1 MDMLQ
6 LGIQLK
12 AFDHMSS
19 VISGAANKS
28 IGSLDRLEKKFD
40 AVSQKLSGKGMSMM
54 ADGAILTGL
63 MTKPIAAFADAEDAA
78 TGLKVAMMG
87 AGGVVDK
94 KFDEINAKALK
105 LGTTLPGTTADFQ
118 NMMSTLVKQGMS
130 YDAILGGVGES
141 AAYMGVLLKKSP
153 EQAAEFAAKMQDATG
168 TTEKDMMSLMDTIQ
182 RSVNLGVKDDNMLAF
197 YAKMA
202 PAMDTMKRKGA
213 DAAKEMA
220 PFAVM
225 FDQMGMQGEAA
236 GNALRKTIQLGLDT
250 KKVAKANA
258 ALASQGIKLDFTDG
272 KGEFGGM
279 GNLMAQLDKMK
290 NLDTV
295 TRLAALKEIFGDD
308 AETMQV
314 LGKVIEKGAGGYNEV
329 VDKLSRQA
337 TLQQR
342 VNAQLGT
349 LKNLWDAA
357 SGTFT
362 NALASFGEAMA
373 PELKSA
379 AELFGTLSQKL
390 DTFIKQNPM
399 LAKSIGIGTLALGGL
414 LLAGGAVAMTLGLIT
429 KMAGGVMKPIA
440 ALGGLFGK
448 KKGAGVADAA
458 SALAGA
464 AVQRVFVVNMPG
476 GGVGVPDLGRN
487 AGAVGTAGPA
497 GAAKPSR
504 WGKMAGGVSK
514 WAGRAG
520 AAAAVAG
527 LAYGA
532 YELSTDKK
540 MSAAQKV
547 EKAGG
552 IVGGAG
558 GAWGG
563 AVLGAKGGAMIGT
576 LIAPGVGTAIGG
588 ALGGLIGG
596 FVGSSLG
603 QKLGEM
609 SAKTFNQAE
618 KPRALSAAA
627 PSYAAAT
634 AAPVVQSVIPAYAA
648 ASSVKANA
656 DPVMVAK
663 AAPALAPAQNVAQNP
678 KPLPHAPVS
687 LPAKAAPVAPTY
699 AAAANIAPKSPPLNP
714 VANGS
719 GSKPSQ
725 IMQMTYSPQL
735 TIQGDPLPGTKE
747 KFAKMLREH
756 QTEIQTMIARAMQQ
770 QQRVSYA
777 GGA

>member
-19 VISGAANKS
+19 VIRGAANKS

-63 MTKPIAAFADAEDAA
+63 MMKPIAAFADAEDAA

-87 AGGVVDK
+87 AGGVVDQ
-94 KFDEINAKALK
+94 KFDAINAKALK

-329 VDKLSRQA
+329 VDKLLRQA

-390 DTFIKQNPM
+390 DVFIKQNPM

-448 KKGAGVADAA
+448 KKGAGIADAA

-476 GGVGVPDLGRN
+476 GGIGVERG
-487 AGAVGTAGPA
+487 AGAAGPAGPA
-497 GAAKPSR
+497 GAAKRSR
-504 WGKMAGGVSK
+504 WGKMAGGVNK
-514 WAGRAG
+514 WMGRAG

-552 IVGGAG
+552 IVGSAG

-596 FVGSSLG
+596 FVGSSFG

-609 SAKTFNQAE
+609 SGKTLSQAE

-627 PSYAAAT
+627 PSYAAA
-634 AAPVVQSVIPAYAA
+634 AAYPFVQSVVPAYAA
-648 ASSVKANA
+648 ASSVQTKAGLMSIA
-656 DPVMVAK
+656 
-663 AAPALAPAQNVAQNP
+663 
-678 KPLPHAPVS
+678 S
-687 LPAKAAPVAPTY
+687 KAAPVAPTY
-699 AAAANIAPKSPPLNP
+699 AAAANIASKSPPLNP
-714 VANGS
+714 VANGG
-719 GSKPSQ
+719 GSKPAQ

>member
-40 AVSQKLSGKGMSMM
+40 AVSQKLSGAGMGML

-87 AGGVVDK
+87 AGGVVDQ

-414 LLAGGAVAMTLGLIT
+414 LLAGGAVAMTLGLIS

-448 KKGAGVADAA
+448 KKGAGIADAA
-458 SALAGA
+458 SELAGA

-476 GGVGVPDLGRN
+476 GGVGVPDLGRG
-487 AGAVGTAGPA
+487 AGAAGTAGSA

-504 WGKMAGGVSK
+504 WGQMAGGVSK

-532 YELSTDKK
+532 YELSNDKK

-609 SAKTFNQAE
+609 SGKAFNQAE

-627 PSYAAAT
+627 PTYAAAAT
-634 AAPVVQSVIPAYAA
+634 APVVQSVVPAYAA
-648 ASSVKANA
+648 ASSVQAKA

-663 AAPALAPAQNVAQNP
+663 AAPM
-678 KPLPHAPVS
+678 
-687 LPAKAAPVAPTY
+687 APTY

-719 GSKPSQ
+719 SSKPSQ
-725 IMQMTYSPQL
+725 SMQMTYSPQL